1 MELQLRLASPADNT
15 ALLAL
20 TAACPMAGMV
30 VVCNDRQP
38 DFFTLNRLD
47 GGAWAVGIAEHPVA
61 GVVGCVSLAERTV
74 HIRGAPASTFYVS
87 DLKVHPAFRGRGVA
101 ERLTR
106 FVQEIASA
114 RGPLVPVLLTVL
126 AGNTAMA
133 RWLSGPRALSRVTRI
148 AALRLHAMPLLWHRP
163 IPRANGLTVRPGEA
177 GDMDDMAE
185 CWRRVAP
192 GRQFAPV
199 LDAEALARWSA
210 YVPGLSPGSYWFAR
224 GRDGRLVGF
233 VALWDRSACA
243 QLRVLRYGWRGS
255 LLRAAMGALG
265 RSIGAPPLPP
275 AGAPLR
281 HLSGLHVCVPPSRP
295 DVLRAL
301 LLHAAAAARGSGYV
315 FFTVGL
321 DRCDPLAAALRGLL
335 ALSTD
340 IDAYVTTCAGR
351 YAGPPLDD
359 RPLHYE
365 TALV

>member
-1 MELQLRLASPADNT
+1 MQLRLASPADNS

-20 TAACPMAGMV
+20 TAACPMAGEI
-30 VVCNDRQP
+30 VVCNDRHP

-47 GGAWAVGIAEHPVA
+47 GGPWAVGIAEDPVA
-61 GVVGCVSLAERTV
+61 GVVGCVSLTERTV
-74 HIRGAPASTFYVS
+74 HIRGAPARSFYVS

-101 ERLTR
+101 ERLVR
-106 FVQEIASA
+106 LIQEIASA
-114 RGPLVPVLLTVL
+114 RGPETPVLLTVL
-126 AGNTAMA
+126 AGNTAMV
-133 RWLSGPRALSRVTRI
+133 RWLSGARVLSRVTRF
-148 AALRLHAMPLLWHRP
+148 AALRLHAIPLLWRRP
-163 IPRANGLTVRPGEA
+163 TPRVNGLTIRPGEA
-177 GDMDDMAE
+177 GDLDDMAE
-185 CWRRVAP
+185 CWWRVAP

-199 LDAEALARWSA
+199 LDAEALGRWSA
-210 YVPGLSPGSYWFAR
+210 SVPGLSPASYWLAR

-255 LLRAAMGALG
+255 LLRAGMAVLSRSLG
-265 RSIGAPPLPP
+265 VPPLPP

-281 HLSGLHVCVPPSRP
+281 HLSTLHVCVPPSRP
-295 DVLRAL
+295 DVLRTL
-301 LLHAAAAARGSGYV
+301 LLHAAAAARRLGYV

-321 DRCDPLAAALRGLL
+321 DRRDPLAAALQGLL
-335 ALSTD
+335 ALPAD
-340 IDAYVTTCAGR
+340 IDAYVATSAGR